1 MLAFLLRSG
10 FSNGYCL
17 RQHATASCMVRP
29 EPQIH
34 GIVYLW
40 HRFFCCARFKRKENQ
55 ETIALPKKKSSI
67 VLGMQANLFFGL
79 DLRRGGIDFKTTIL
93 SIFAFIWWRIHVFCS
108 SKSGSPFLLSV
119 FPFVF
124 MFYVERKKAIRSM
137 IREEGSVSGCSS
149 LDSQT
154 LGLLTKCLLIVDL
167 V

>member
-10 FSNGYCL
+10 FSNVYCL

-67 VLGMQANLFFGL
+67 VLGMQANSFFGL

-108 SKSGSPFLLSV
+108 SKRGSPLLLSV
-119 FPFVF
+119 FPFVL
-124 MFYVERKKAIRSM
+124 MFYVERKKSDQVNDTRRGQRFRM
-137 IREEGSVSGCSS
+137 FKSGLSNS
-149 LDSQT
+149 WTLD
-154 LGLLTKCLLIVDL
+154 
-167 V
+167 